1 MLVTAVGPNSQ
12 QGRIFTLMR
21 GIEEESGQSGFNK
34 LQITSYTMVCI
45 TLKFGACEF
54 KHLCFITE
62 SAKYFF
68 RLAFYDNI
76 AH

>member
-34 LQITSYTMVCI
+34 ITNYKLLHILWCTV
-45 TLKFGACEF
+45 
-54 KHLCFITE
+54 
-62 SAKYFF
+62 
-68 RLAFYDNI
+68 
-76 AH
+76 